1 MIQKL
6 LPAVLV
12 ATMIPAFHSCWSQAA
27 DRSLRQREVPCQAQY
42 AQAVQ
47 TIGVARWSAP
57 EPERPAIERLLN
69 AAAKAKELVDS
80 SFLQWEAPLCS
91 SDTLA
96 KLHTSVDRL
105 QANRWLPETAQ
116 EKREAEATAVNAELL
131 KAMDAGF
138 DEPATTS
145 SNTGDLPE
153 SRVQRQSSAN

>member
-1 MIQKL
+1 MIHKL
-6 LPAVLV
+6 IPVVLV
-12 ATMIPAFHSCWSQAA
+12 ATMMSAIHSSRGQAP

-91 SDTLA
+91 MDTLS

-105 QANRWLPETAQ
+105 QANRWLPETAP
-116 EKREAEATAVNAELL
+116 EKRAAEATAVNAELL

-145 SNTGDLPE
+145 SNSGEPSE
-153 SRVQRQSSAN
+153 SRVQRQSSMN